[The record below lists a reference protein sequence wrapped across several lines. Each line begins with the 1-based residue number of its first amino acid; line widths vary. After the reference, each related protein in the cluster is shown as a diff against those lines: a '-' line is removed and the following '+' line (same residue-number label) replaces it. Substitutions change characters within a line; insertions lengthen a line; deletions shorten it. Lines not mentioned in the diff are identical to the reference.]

1 MENKTKIVLEHNGDH
16 HQEAIEIDPK
26 TKKVNGGVLY
36 NFSNN
41 AAALLQADSKG
52 KIQGSFL
59 HSGDTHGLQINLK
72 SDGTYGLNFS
82 EKKLGL
88 AFFVDKG
95 NIESKKPTVGLRRK
109 SDHHEVTLGI
119 NKKGKLSGTIASK
132 CKNIPFKIK
141 LENGELKSGS
151 LMHEGKHH
159 SFGIDLHQNGKWS
172 ASYVHQGED
181 SKWKLSVKRG
191 SAFLNFQRKF

>member
-1 MENKTKIVLEHNGDH
+1 M
-16 HQEAIEIDPK
+16 
-26 TKKVNGGVLY
+26 LY

-41 AAALLQADSKG
+41 AAALLRADSKG

-59 HSGDTHGLQINLK
+59 HSGDTHGLHVNLK

-82 EKKLGL
+82 DKKLGL
-88 AFFVDKG
+88 DFFVDKG
-95 NIESKKPTVGLRRK
+95 NIESKKPAVGLRRK
-109 SDHHEVTLGI
+109 GDHREVNLGI

-132 CKNIPFKIK
+132 CKNIPFKIE
-141 LENGELKSGS
+141 LENGKLKSGS

-159 SFGIDLHQNGKWS
+159 NFGIDLHQNGKWS

-181 SKWKLSVKRG
+181 SKWKISVKEG
-191 SAFLNFQRKF
+191 GAFLNLQKKF